1 MIRRMELATLK
12 LFRDIADS
20 ESFTRGARLNDISQ
34 SAASQQMQHLE
45 DQLGLRLIDRGKR
58 PLTLTPAGEV
68 YLRAARDMLRRY
80 EELQSS
86 LEAFKDQIAGVVR
99 VASIYSIGLYDMARH
114 TREFTRLYPKASV
127 RLEYLRT
134 DEVYTAV
141 LEDRADIGLLSYP
154 NPTKDLEIIPWR
166 REQMIVAV
174 NREHP
179 LSGETKVDAA
189 KLEGQPFV
197 AFDDDLY
204 IRKVVDRYLKEHR
217 VTVRPVMHFDNI
229 ANIKEAVGIGEG
241 VSILPEPT
249 VRQDV
254 ALGRLSAIPLN
265 GAELVRTLGIIHRRR
280 KKLSPAAIRFLE
292 LLQREVKE

>member
-1 MIRRMELATLK
+1 MDLETLK

-20 ESFTRGARLNDISQ
+20 ESFTRAAKLNAISQ
-34 SAASQQMQHLE
+34 SAASQQVQHLE
-45 DQLGLRLIDRGKR
+45 DLLGIRLIERRKR

-80 EELQSS
+80 EQLQAS
-86 LEAFKDQIAGVVR
+86 LETFKDLISGPVR

-114 TREFTRLYPKASV
+114 TREFMRLYPQAQIH
-127 RLEYLRT
+127 LDYLRT
-134 DEVYTAV
+134 DEVYDAV
-141 LEDRADIGLLSYP
+141 LEDKADIGLLSYP
-154 NPTKDLEIIPWR
+154 TPGKDLQIIPWR
-166 REQMIVAV
+166 REQMVVAV

-179 LSGETKVDAA
+179 LAGESHLEASQ
-189 KLEGQPFV
+189 LEGQPFV
-197 AFDDDLY
+197 AFDDGLY
-204 IRKVVDRYLKEHR
+204 IRKVIDRYLKEHR
-217 VTVRPVMHFDNI
+217 VSVRPVMEFDTI

-265 GAELVRTLGIIHRRR
+265 GAELVRTIGIIHHRR

>member
-1 MIRRMELATLK
+1 MDLETIK

-20 ESFTRGARLNDISQ
+20 ESFTRGAKLNAISQ

-45 DQLGLRLIDRGKR
+45 DLLGIRLIERRKR

-80 EELQSS
+80 EQLQAS
-86 LEAFKDQIAGVVR
+86 LETFKDQISGPVR
-99 VASIYSIGLYDMARH
+99 VASIYSIGLYNMARH
-114 TREFTRLYPKASV
+114 TREFMRLYPQAQV
-127 RLEYLRT
+127 HLDYLRT
-134 DEVYTAV
+134 DEVYDAV

-154 NPTKDLEIIPWR
+154 TPGKDLKIIPWR
-166 REQMIVAV
+166 REQMVVAV

-179 LSGETKVDAA
+179 LAGENHVEAA
-189 KLEGQPFV
+189 RLEGQPFV

-204 IRKVVDRYLKEHR
+204 IRKVIDRYLKENR

-241 VSILPEPT
+241 ISILPEPT

-254 ALGRLSAIPLN
+254 SLGRLSAIPLN
-265 GAELVRTLGIIHRRR
+265 GAELVRTIGIIHHRR
-280 KKLSPAAIRFLE
+280 KKLSPATIRFLE

>member
-1 MIRRMELATLK
+1 MDLETLR

-20 ESFTRGARLNDISQ
+20 ESFTRAAKLNAISQ
-34 SAASQQMQHLE
+34 SAASQQVQHLE
-45 DQLGLRLIDRGKR
+45 DLLGIRLIERRKR

-80 EELQSS
+80 EQLQTS
-86 LEAFKDQIAGVVR
+86 LETFKDRISGPVR

-114 TREFTRLYPKASV
+114 TREFMSLYPQAQIH
-127 RLEYLRT
+127 LDYLRT
-134 DEVYTAV
+134 DEVYDAV
-141 LEDRADIGLLSYP
+141 LEDKADIGLLSYP
-154 NPTKDLEIIPWR
+154 TPGKDLKIIPWR

-179 LSGETKVDAA
+179 LAGESHIEAA
-189 KLEGQPFV
+189 QLEGQPFV

-204 IRKVVDRYLKEHR
+204 IRKVIDRYLKENR
-217 VTVRPVMHFDNI
+217 ASVRPVMEFDNI

-241 VSILPEPT
+241 ISILPEPT

-254 ALGRLSAIPLN
+254 SLGRLSAIPLN
-265 GAELVRTLGIIHRRR
+265 GAELVRTIGIIHRRR
-280 KKLSPAAIRFLE
+280 KKLSPAALRFLE

>member
-1 MIRRMELATLK
+1 MDLETLK

-20 ESFTRGARLNDISQ
+20 ESFTRAAKLNAISQ

-45 DQLGLRLIDRGKR
+45 DLLGIRLIERRKR
-58 PLTLTPAGEV
+58 PLALTPAGEV

-80 EELQSS
+80 EELQTS
-86 LEAFKDQIAGVVR
+86 LESFKDQISGPVR
-99 VASIYSIGLYDMARH
+99 VASIYSIGLYNMARH
-114 TREFTRLYPKASV
+114 TREFMLLYPQAQV
-127 RLEYLRT
+127 HLDYLRT
-134 DEVYTAV
+134 DAVYDAV
-141 LEDRADIGLLSYP
+141 LEDKADIGLLSYP
-154 NPTKDLEIIPWR
+154 TPGKDLKIIPWR

-179 LSGETKVDAA
+179 LAGESHVEAA
-189 KLEGQPFV
+189 QLEGQPFV

-204 IRKVVDRYLKEHR
+204 IRKVIDRYLKENR
-217 VTVRPVMHFDNI
+217 VSVRPVMQFDNI

-241 VSILPEPT
+241 ISILPEPT

-254 ALGRLSAIPLN
+254 SLGRLRAIPLN
-265 GAELVRTLGIIHRRR
+265 GAELVRTIGIIHRRR
-280 KKLSPAAIRFLE
+280 KKLSPAAVRFLE